1 MAIDGNTEH
10 VELFSELKKEFET
23 TIMQELI
30 PGILHNFANP
40 LNGVLGRAQLL
51 QKRVYTEIKEAAVG
65 SNGFK
70 NHEKILNDVD
80 LITEE
85 TDRLFSLFND
95 LSAKVY
101 NLQDTATKKI
111 NISDL
116 IKTET
121 DFFDFYLDFKHSIEK
136 KLMLERN
143 IPVVTG
149 ILSEYSIAF
158 STIIRYSMNSM
169 KTSPTKKLTII
180 THYDKP
186 DVCVKIEDTG
196 IHTLENEKG
205 NLLDS
210 ISPSSGPFYNLD
222 KNTGLLNALSL
233 LKKYGAKFHAGNANG
248 IHTICVKI
256 PC

>member
-1 MAIDGNTEH
+1 MAIDGNAEYA
-10 VELFSELKKEFET
+10 ELFGELKKEFEA
-23 TIMQELI
+23 TIIRELL

-51 QKRVYTEIKEAAVG
+51 HKRICAETETTAVG
-65 SNGFK
+65 GDRFK

-85 TDRLFSLFND
+85 TERLFDLFSD

-101 NLQDTATKKI
+101 NLQDTTTKKI

-116 IKTET
+116 IETET
-121 DFFDFYLDFKHSIEK
+121 GFFDFYLDFKHSIK
-136 KLMLERN
+136 KELMLERN

-149 ILSEYSIAF
+149 ISSEYSIAF

-169 KTSPTKKLTII
+169 KTTPTKKLTIA
-180 THYDKP
+180 TYYDNP
-186 DVCVKIEDTG
+186 HVCVKIEDTG
-196 IHTLENEKG
+196 IHTLEDGKG
-205 NLLDS
+205 NLLNG
-210 ISPSSGPFYNLD
+210 ISSSSGPFYNSG
-222 KNTGLLNALSL
+222 NAGLLNALSL
-233 LKKYGAKFHAGNANG
+233 LKKYDANFYVRNTNGVHAL
-248 IHTICVKI
+248 CLKI